1 VTTPSPGVPDFI
13 AGYGPQQSDF
23 QSWWVNSAAFFQQ
36 RVIFRALQSTT
47 ATTLPD
53 SGDAVNIEFDDV
65 LEDPYSGWDSV
76 HHTWTPPAGYSG
88 WYLVTLTVI
97 MAAAPSASS
106 ITLSTYVEQNGGVIL
121 FPLAST
127 VLAGGSGAATCG
139 NGGAQ
144 YVYLTGG
151 QDIVAGKAAIQNA
164 AAGLD
169 TSVTAGQQP
178 AIEIVWISS

>member
-1 VTTPSPGVPDFI
+1 MTTPAPGVPDFT

-23 QSWWVNSAAFFQQ
+23 QSWWVNAAAFFQQ

-47 ATTLPD
+47 ATSIPD
-53 SGDAVNIEFDDV
+53 TGNPTTIGFDDV
-65 LEDPYSGWDSV
+65 LEDPYSGWDDV
-76 HHTWTPPAGYSG
+76 HYTWTPPAGYSG
-88 WYLVTLTVI
+88 WYMVTLQVF
-97 MAAAPSASS
+97 MAAAPGGTS
-106 ITLSTYVEQNGGVIL
+106 ITLSTYVEQNGGVTL

-127 VLAGGSGAATCG
+127 TIAGAAMG

-164 AAGLD
+164 AASLD
-169 TSVTAGQQP
+169 TSVTAGQQS